1 MSYSYTLVPMAMP
14 SFDMVLFIILSF
26 LISCFLCLI
35 VAFIFSESDVSDKVQ
50 KIIFGGITAIVTA
63 VVFLNIFYNY
73 KEKPIPKNEV
83 VCGNRIDFNS
93 SAVGKS
99 KTLAGFVQYEM
110 CDGSGIVT
118 LRTESTK
125 SYPEQLNFY
134 KN

>member
-1 MSYSYTLVPMAMP
+1 MIYSYTLVPMALP
-14 SFDMVLFIILSF
+14 SFEMDTFITVSILF
-26 LISCFLCLI
+26 SCFLCLI
-35 VAFIFSESDVSDKVQ
+35 VAFIFSETPLSENVQ
-50 KIIFGGITAIVTA
+50 VTIFGGITAIVTA
-63 VVFLNIFYNY
+63 VVFLNVFNNY

-83 VCGNRIDFNS
+83 VCGKRIDFNS

>member
-1 MSYSYTLVPMAMP
+1 MIYSYTLLPMAIP
-14 SFDMVLFIILSF
+14 SFEMALFITGSI
-26 LISCFLCLI
+26 LISCFLFLI
-35 VAFIFSESDVSDKVQ
+35 VAIVFSESNVSNKVQ
-50 KIIFGGITAIVTA
+50 RNIFGGIIAIVTIA
-63 VVFLNIFYNY
+63 VFLNMFNNY

-83 VCGNRIDFNS
+83 VCGKRIDFNS

>member
-1 MSYSYTLVPMAMP
+1 MTYSYTLVPMALP
-14 SFDMVLFIILSF
+14 SFDMTFFIILSF
-26 LISCFLCLI
+26 LISSFLCLI
-35 VAFIFSESDVSDKVQ
+35 AAFIFSESDVSDKLQVN
-50 KIIFGGITAIVTA
+50 IFGGIIAIVTA
-63 VVFLNIFYNY
+63 VVFLNVLNNY

-83 VCGNRIDFNS
+83 VCGKRIDFNS

-118 LRTESTK
+118 LRAESTK